1 MKYPLWEI
9 DRTSCSEGKCTV
21 WIATLIFLS
30 SLFTSMTLKA
40 LFFNIFYEQCKGSI
54 IPESLDITLQ
64 ESPERSPSVNMDVV
78 RLLETA
84 GLLVCDRSPWGRW
97 LPVSGTLA
105 PGLNPSL
112 RFGLWWRPTACADHS
127 RLPCTLRYDR
137 LSKYVGGGQ
146 MYNLLSHTYPEEWR
160 SLISKTYRHRTGH
173 SIYLLHN
180 VLLWHLWLNSENSSS
195 LGKGCHGV
203 INYFSQLFPS

>member
-9 DRTSCSEGKCTV
+9 DRTSRSEGKCTV

-30 SLFTSMTLKA
+30 SLFTNMTLKA
-40 LFFNIFYEQCKGSI
+40 LFFNIFYFMDILSSAKGSI

-64 ESPERSPSVNMDVV
+64 ESPECSPSVNMDVV
-78 RLLETA
+78 RFLETA

-112 RFGLWWRPTACADHS
+112 RFGLWWRATACADHS

-137 LSKYVGGGQ
+137 LSK
-146 MYNLLSHTYPEEWR
+146 
-160 SLISKTYRHRTGH
+160 
-173 SIYLLHN
+173 
-180 VLLWHLWLNSENSSS
+180 
-195 LGKGCHGV
+195 
-203 INYFSQLFPS
+203 